1 MEKALKVE
9 NLTKLY
15 KENRGINDISF
26 TVDEGMTIGF
36 IGPSGSGKSTL
47 IKAMLDLITK
57 TSGKVSYFGKSL
69 DTDYVDIMNIIGY
82 LPDKQYDF
90 KNRAIDLLH
99 YTSRFYDLNC
109 DKEIE
114 YYANYLNVNL
124 NKTLKEMSS
133 GELQKV
139 GLIEALYHKPKI
151 LFLDEPTSYLDTKSI
166 QIILEILLK
175 LKQEH
180 VTILISSHELSFIHK
195 IADEIYMLN
204 EGKINLID
212 KNLLKADYKKITIAL
227 DQEFNIKKFEFKGI
241 KFLNYDKNV
250 VSFIYQ
256 GDINKLLKEI
266 SGVSMTDISIQNPS
280 IDEIIGGLI
289 DDL

>member
-26 TVDEGMTIGF
+26 TLDEGMAVAF

-47 IKAMLDLITK
+47 IKTILELVERNN
-57 TSGKVSYFGKSL
+57 GKIQFFGKDL
-69 DTDYVDIMNIIGY
+69 KHNYVDIMNIIGY

-90 KNRAIDLLH
+90 TKRAIDMLT
-99 YTSRFYDLNC
+99 YTSKFYDL
-109 DKEIE
+109 DALSEIN
-114 YYANYLNVNL
+114 YYADLFNVNL

-133 GELQKV
+133 GELQRV

-151 LFLDEPTSYLDTKSI
+151 LFLDEPTSYLDAKSV
-166 QIILEILLK
+166 QILLNVLLK
-175 LKQEH
+175 LKENK
-180 VTILISSHELSFIHK
+180 VTIILASHELSFVHK

-204 EGKINLID
+204 DGKINLID
-212 KNLLKADYKKITIAL
+212 EALLKADYKKITVSL
-227 DQEFNIKKFEFKGI
+227 NGEVNIRKFQFKGI
-241 KFLNYDKNV
+241 KFLNYEKNI

-256 GDINKLLKEI
+256 GEINSLLKELH
-266 SGVSMTDISIQNPS
+266 GLDILDLSIQNPS